1 MAIKKMFSAIVDL
14 LEANVDKKVSSVIEQ
29 VIKLAEAKTG
39 GGGGVSAF
47 HVVEDVVVAVR
58 CSYHKLFFD
67 PRVVDF
73 GAKTSS
79 ATGLSSMS
87 KDGTAK
93 WNAQYKTAKEA
104 EAGLLTRL
112 TNGEIEVADIGTEQE
127 AIATERA
134 LIVPLEDGYGFA
146 TLEECLDDSAAR
158 GL

>member
-1 MAIKKMFSAIVDL
+1 MFSAIVDL

-39 GGGGVSAF
+39 GGGGVSAY

-58 CSYHKLFFD
+58 CAYHKLFFD

-112 TNGEIEVADIGTEQE
+112 TAGEIEVADIATEQE

-134 LIVPLEDGYGFA
+134 EIVPLEDGYGFA
-146 TLEECLDDSAAR
+146 TLEECLADSAAR